1 VEEQESG
8 KWIRREEMID
18 KNREESKGTGGEKTG
33 KGKGRGERREE
44 I

>member
-1 VEEQESG
+1 MEEQESG

-18 KNREESKGTGGEKTG
+18 KNREESKGTVGENTG
-33 KGKGRGERREE
+33 KGKGRGQTRQE